1 VYPSEVEDVLL
12 AHPAVAEAAVVG
24 MPDAHKGEVP
34 RAYVVLREGTDAT
47 TDDLARYCA
56 ENLAHYK
63 LPAQIEVRTELP
75 KTMIGK
81 VLRRMLTPGAGEP
94 VHMTASEPAEDATDE
109 AARVSKES

>member
-1 VYPSEVEDVLL
+1 
-12 AHPAVAEAAVVG
+12 
-24 MPDAHKGEVP
+24 
-34 RAYVVLREGTDAT
+34 VLREGTDAT

-81 VLRRMLTPGAGEP
+81 VLRRMLTPGAGEA
-94 VHMTASEPAEDATDE
+94 VQVTTGEPAEVATDE
-109 AARVSKES
+109 VASVSKES